1 MTPFFD
7 ILITLLLVIGGLFG
21 LIGSFGLWKLRAP
34 LQRLHAPTKASTMG
48 VGTVLVASVLDTWVF
63 HGQLSLQE
71 ILIVVFI
78 FMTAPVS
85 ALYLAK
91 VHLHLTVK
99 RADTPPTGYGSD
111 WATYATDEEGP
122 STPDEPEAGGKTTPA
137 DI

>member
-1 MTPFFD
+1 MTPLFD
-7 ILITLLLVIGGLFG
+7 ILITMLLVIGGLFG

-48 VGTVLVASVLDTWVF
+48 LGTVLVASVLDTWVF

-85 ALYLAK
+85 TLYLGK

-111 WATYATDEEGP
+111 WATFAADDDS
-122 STPDEPEAGGKTTPA
+122 STSNAPGAGGKTTPA